1 MAINNYTEINV
12 ALVHLGKNANEYEL
26 DQSVPPHKI
35 VKWSS
40 ENKDAQPTD
49 DELNAAW
56 TDWKAKEQYKQEK
69 MIKEIEES
77 KQRQKVAEQKRE
89 AWKNMNLMER
99 MAAEPL
105 TQDQILRNRQRYGV
119 GQ

>member
-1 MAINNYTEINV
+1 MAINNDTEINV

-49 DELNAAW
+49 DEINAAW
-56 TDWKAKEQYKQEK
+56 IDWKSKEEYKLLREEEYPDWTKQLEYIYDNGIEKWKTDIVDPVKAKYPKP
-69 MIKEIEES
+69 S
-77 KQRQKVAEQKRE
+77 
-89 AWKNMNLMER
+89 
-99 MAAEPL
+99 
-105 TQDQILRNRQRYGV
+105 
-119 GQ
+119 